1 VLFLDV
7 WEIDRKM
14 CGIIGVAGVEQAA
27 RSAYLGLYSLQH
39 RGQESAGVVTV
50 DGAGAAHSHR
60 GMGLVSDV
68 FSETVLGSLPG
79 DVAIGHTRYSTAGSS
94 VLANA
99 QPIVAGYHEGPLAL
113 AHNGNLTNAEALRS
127 DLVAKGS
134 IFQTSSD
141 SEVLIHLIA
150 RSEAREP
157 EDQLLDALERV
168 EGAYSL
174 VVTIGRTLYAIVDP
188 RGFRPLWLGKLGTG
202 SVVASET
209 CALDLIGATT
219 VRELEPGEF
228 LRIQGSPPEID
239 HLPSLPPK
247 PHKRCIFELVY
258 FSRPDSRIFGRS
270 VDRVR
275 RALGRELAK
284 EHPASGA
291 DCVFSVPDSSNAMAL
306 GFAEQSGLKLEHAL
320 IRNHYV
326 GRTFINP
333 TQAARNAKVKIKF
346 NPVREV
352 LDGQKVVVVDD
363 SLVRG
368 TTSRELVQ
376 MIRQAGAKE
385 VHFRVASAPITGP
398 CYYGID
404 TPTKSELIASTHSLE
419 EIRRHLGVETLGYL
433 SLDGM
438 KRAAGGDT
446 TEFCDACFSGDYP
459 TEISDDTQKARNATP
474 LQLTVAV

>member
-1 VLFLDV
+1 
-7 WEIDRKM
+7 M
-14 CGIIGVAGVEQAA
+14 CGIIGVSGVPDAA
-27 RSAYLGLYSLQH
+27 RVTYLGLYSLQH
-39 RGQESAGVVTV
+39 RGQESAGMVAI
-50 DGAGAAHSHR
+50 DGEGVARSHR
-60 GMGLVSDV
+60 GMGLVSDI
-68 FSETVLGSLPG
+68 FTEPVLTGLPG

-99 QPIVAGYHEGPLAL
+99 QPILARYREGPLAL
-113 AHNGNLTNAEALRS
+113 GHNGNLTNAAQLRA
-127 DLVAKGS
+127 DLVDKGS

-141 SEVLIHLIA
+141 SEVLVHLIA

-188 RGFRPLWLGKLGTG
+188 RGFRPLWLGRLGSG
-202 SVVASET
+202 HVVASET
-209 CALDLIGATT
+209 CAFDLVGATP

-228 LRIQGSPPEID
+228 LRLQGDEVD
-239 HLPSLPPK
+239 RLPSLSPK
-247 PHKRCIFELVY
+247 PHRRCIFELVY
-258 FSRPDSRIFGRS
+258 FSRPDSTIFGRS

-275 RALGRELAK
+275 RALGRELAR
-284 EHPASGA
+284 EHPTPGL

-306 GFAEQSGLKLEHAL
+306 GFSEECGIKLEYGL

-352 LDGQKVVVVDD
+352 LAGKRVAVVDD

-368 TTSRELVQ
+368 TTSKGLVQ
-376 MIRQAGAKE
+376 MIRAAGARE
-385 VHFRVASAPITGP
+385 VHFRVASPPITGP

-404 TPTKSELIASTHSLE
+404 TPTRSELIASSHSVE
-419 EIRRHLGVETLGYL
+419 EIRQHLGVDSLGYL
-433 SLDGM
+433 SLEGM
-438 KRAAGGDT
+438 LRAAGGDPA
-446 TEFCDACFSGDYP
+446 EFCHACFSGEYP
-459 TEISDDTQKARNATP
+459 TAIPDPHQMRYAAP
-474 LQLTVAV
+474 LVPITV

>member
-1 VLFLDV
+1 
-7 WEIDRKM
+7 M
-14 CGIIGVAGVEQAA
+14 CGIIGVSGTPDAA
-27 RSAYLGLYSLQH
+27 RVAYLGLYSLQH
-39 RGQESAGVVTV
+39 RGQESAGVVAV
-50 DGAGAAHSHR
+50 DGEGVARAHR

-68 FSETVLGSLPG
+68 FAESVLQALPG

-99 QPIVAGYHEGPLAL
+99 QPILARYREGPLAL
-113 AHNGNLTNAEALRS
+113 GHNGNLTNAAQLRA
-127 DLVAKGS
+127 DLVDKGS

-141 SEVLIHLIA
+141 SEVLVHLIA

-174 VVTIGRTLYAIVDP
+174 VVTIGRTLYAIVDA
-188 RGFRPLWLGKLGTG
+188 RGFRPLWLGKLGDG
-202 SVVASET
+202 HVVASET
-209 CALDLIGATT
+209 CAFDLVGARP

-228 LRIQGSPPEID
+228 LRIQGREVGQ
-239 HLPSLPPK
+239 LPSLPPL
-247 PHKRCIFELVY
+247 PHRRCVFELVY
-258 FSRPDSRIFGRS
+258 FSRPDSRIFDRS

-275 RALGRELAK
+275 RALGRELAR
-284 EHPASGA
+284 EHPTPGA

-306 GFAEQSGLKLEHAL
+306 GFSEESGVKLEYGL

-333 TQAARNAKVKIKF
+333 TQAGRNAKVKIKF

-352 LDGQKVVVVDD
+352 LEGKRVVVVDD

-368 TTSRELVQ
+368 TTSKGLVQ
-376 MIRQAGAKE
+376 MIRAAGARE
-385 VHFRVASAPITGP
+385 VHFRVASPPITGP

-404 TPTKSELIASTHSLE
+404 TPTRSELIAASHTIDD
-419 EIRRHLGVETLGYL
+419 IRHHLGVDTLGYL
-433 SLDGM
+433 SLEGM
-438 KRAAGGDT
+438 LRAAGGDPQ
-446 TEFCDACFSGDYP
+446 EFCHACFSGCYP
-459 TEISDDTQKARNATP
+459 TTIPDDLLEERPAAP
-474 LQLTVAV
+474 LVPITV

>member
-1 VLFLDV
+1 
-7 WEIDRKM
+7 M
-14 CGIIGVAGVEQAA
+14 CGIIGVAGIPDAA
-27 RSAYLGLYSLQH
+27 RVTYLGLYSLQH
-39 RGQESAGVVTV
+39 RGQESAGVVAV
-50 DGAGAAHSHR
+50 DGAGVARAHR

-68 FSETVLGSLPG
+68 FSETVIAGLPG
-79 DVAIGHTRYSTAGSS
+79 DVAIGHTRYSTAGTS
-94 VLANA
+94 VIANA
-99 QPIVAGYHEGPLAL
+99 QPILAGYHEGPLAL
-113 AHNGNLTNAEALRS
+113 AHNGNLTNAQALRA

-188 RGFRPLWLGKLGTG
+188 RGFRPLWLGKLGQG
-202 SVVASET
+202 YVVASET
-209 CALDLIGATT
+209 CALDLMGATP
-219 VRELEPGEF
+219 VRELQPGEF
-228 LRIQGSPPEID
+228 LRIHGSPPEVE
-239 HLPSLPPK
+239 SLPPLPAK
-247 PHKRCIFELVY
+247 PPHRCIFELVY
-258 FSRPDSRIFGRS
+258 FSRPDSTIFGRS

-275 RALGRELAK
+275 RALGRELAR
-284 EHPASGA
+284 EHPAVGA
-291 DCVFSVPDSSNAMAL
+291 HCVFSVPDSSNAMAL

-333 TQAARNAKVKIKF
+333 TQDARNAKVKIKF

-352 LDGQKVVVVDD
+352 LQGKRVVVVDD

-404 TPTKSELIASTHSLE
+404 TPTKSELIASSHSLE
-419 EIRRHLGVETLGYL
+419 EIRKHLGVESLGYL

-438 KRAAGGDT
+438 LRAAGGDGS
-446 TEFCDACFSGDYP
+446 EFCHACFSGHYP
-459 TEISDDTQKARNATP
+459 TEIPGDTQGARHSAP
-474 LQLTVAV
+474 LQVTMAV